1 MKIKYAAAVILAAF
15 SLTACGKQVVPN
27 ATVKVETGD
36 ALPESYIGGSGSSS
50 AVKNT
55 KISTTS
61 TTSKTSKS
69 SKTTKKEENTTTAPK
84 AEPPKDLVLTGL
96 EQVEIYQ
103 EISLDSFIT
112 DKNVELK
119 DSGQLLDT
127 STTGEHTVNVAYL
140 SDGNEFSKELKYNVA
155 DTTPPLII
163 NEGWDTRHLQGS
175 AFDLNNYV
183 GYGDNYDKTPTLT
196 YSGDIDPNTV
206 GIYPLHA
213 TVTDS
218 SGNSSEFD
226 VSIQVLSE
234 IRDDPDENPRV
245 DFKDFIK
252 KYDSGNEKFGI
263 DVSTWQGDI
272 DFEAVKN
279 AGCQF
284 VIMRIGVWYNT
295 YGEVRIDD
303 WYQSNIEKAEAAG
316 LDVGVYFYTTD
327 NTPEGIKE
335 HCKWIAD
342 TLGDRKLDYPVAF
355 DWEEW
360 TTFQEFGMSL
370 HDLNELYRL
379 FASEMESYGHSAML
393 YSSRNLL
400 RTIWDDQSKRSH
412 TVWLAHFVD
421 DTDYEGEFDIWQA
434 SCYGNIDGI
443 AGDVDMNI
451 QYNDRPI
458 H

>member
-1 MKIKYAAAVILAAF
+1 MNIKKTAAMISALVM
-15 SLTACGKQVVPN
+15 LTGCGNKVVPN

-36 ALPESYIGGSGSSS
+36 ALPESYIGGSGSTS
-50 AVKNT
+50 AVNSKKAGTATTTTTAETT
-55 KISTTS
+55 KEKDKTT
-61 TTSKTSKS
+61 
-69 SKTTKKEENTTTAPK
+69 TTKKAD
-84 AEPPKDLVLTGL
+84 PPKDLVLTGR
-96 EQVEIYQ
+96 EQVEVYQ
-103 EISLDSFIT
+103 EISIDSFIT

-119 DSGQLLDT
+119 DPGTLLDT
-127 STTGEHTVNVAYL
+127 NDIGEHKIEVAYI
-140 SDGNEFSKELKYNVA
+140 SDGNEFKKEFTYNVA

-163 NEGWDTRHLQGS
+163 NEGWDTRHVQGT

-183 GYGDNYDKTPTLT
+183 GYADNYDKKPSLSYT
-196 YSGDIDPNTV
+196 GDIDPDTV
-206 GIYPLHA
+206 GLYPLHA
-213 TVTDS
+213 VVTDS
-218 SGNSSEFD
+218 SGNTSEFD

-234 IRDDPDENPRV
+234 VRDDPDSSPRV
-245 DFKDFIK
+245 NFRDFVS
-252 KYDSGNEKFGI
+252 KYDTGNEKFGI

-272 DFEAVKN
+272 DFEAVKE

-284 VIMRIGVWYNT
+284 VIMRIGVWYTT
-295 YGEVRIDD
+295 YGDVRIDD
-303 WYQSNIEKAEAAG
+303 WYEQNMEKAKAAG

-342 TLGDRKLDYPVAF
+342 TLGDTKLDYPVAF

-379 FASEMESYGHSAML
+379 FASEMESYGYSAML

-400 RTIWDDQSKRSH
+400 RTIWDDKSKSSH

-421 DTDYEGEFDIWQA
+421 DTDYEGEYDIWQA

>member
-1 MKIKYAAAVILAAF
+1 MKIKRTFALLLAVG
-15 SLTACGKQVVPN
+15 SLTACGNKVVPN
-27 ATVKVETGD
+27 ATVKVETSE
-36 ALPESYIGGSGSSS
+36 ALPESYASGSGSTSS
-50 AVKNT
+50 AKNNKT
-55 KISTTS
+55 KTTTTTS
-61 TTSKTSKS
+61 E
-69 SKTTKKEENTTTAPK
+69 TTKKSEKTTTAAK
-84 AEPPKDLVLTGL
+84 KTDPPDDLVLTGL
-96 EQVEIYQ
+96 EQVEVYQ
-103 EISLDSFIT
+103 EINLDNFIT

-119 DSGQLLDT
+119 DGGQLLDT
-127 STTGEHTVNVAYL
+127 AELGEHKVKVACI
-140 SDGNEFSKELKYNVA
+140 SDGKEFTKELTYNVA

-163 NEGWDTRHLQGS
+163 NEGWDTRHVQGT
-175 AFDLNNYV
+175 AFDLNNYI
-183 GYGDNYDKTPTLT
+183 GYGDNYDKTPSLT
-196 YSGDIDPNTV
+196 YTGDIDPNTV

-218 SGNSSEFD
+218 SGNASEFD

-234 IRDDPDENPRV
+234 VRDDPDENPRV

-295 YGEVRIDD
+295 YGEVVMDD

-327 NTPEGIKE
+327 NTSDGIKA

-342 TLGDRKLDYPVAF
+342 ALDGRKLDYPVAF

-379 FASEMESYGHSAML
+379 FASEMESYGYSAML

-400 RTIWDDQSKRSH
+400 RTIWDDRSKRSH
-412 TVWLAHFVD
+412 TVWLAHFTD
-421 DTDYEGEFDIWQA
+421 ETDYEGEYDIWQA